1 MKLLDKMQNIE
12 QIRNI
17 NNSIAPR
24 LCPFAAN
31 LRRTFT
37 RPAKRR
43 SYVLFHNLFYKAR
56 RPPRVFARGSFI
68 TLQPDIEKYRK
79 YVDKF
84 DMSEEAK
91 IGLIHSVWNIMAN
104 RVDCAFGD
112 DPVQHCL
119 AQKTKM
125 DSAHSLPVLESG
137 SDQQTD

>member
-1 MKLLDKMQNIE
+1 MQNIE

-24 LCPFAAN
+24 FYPDRAN

-43 SYVLFHNLFYKAR
+43 SYVLFHNLFYEVR
-56 RPPRVFARGSFI
+56 HSQRVFARGSFI
-68 TLQPDIEKYRK
+68 ALQPDIEKYRK
-79 YVDKF
+79 YVDQF
-84 DMSEEAK
+84 DISEEAK

-119 AQKTKM
+119 AQKAKT
-125 DSAHSLPVLESG
+125 DSAQTLPVLESG
-137 SDQQTD
+137 SDQ